1 MLLSRTAI
9 SPADRR
15 SRSRSK
21 PFSQFVTAIRHAL
34 SRRLRAGERVRV
46 RSKEEILRTLDANG
60 RLDELPFMPE
70 MLEFCGKTLRVGKRA
85 HKTCDPAVGIG
96 GRKMSDTVH
105 LENIRCNG
113 AAHDGCEAGCLIFW
127 KEAWLEPL
135 DRAPEGAERSP
146 RHAANPDRAQ
156 CAEDILW
163 SSLKVPPAPGETEP
177 TYVCQNTQIKFATQP
192 LKWWDI
198 RQYLEDYTSGNVT
211 LSQLAIGLLYSAW
224 RTVAEAGVGVGSAMK
239 WTYDRFQRA
248 IGGSPYP
255 LRPFGVAK
263 GCPAPKATLDLQPGE
278 LVRVKPYNE
287 IVKTL
292 DCNYRNRGLY
302 FDAEMVPFTEREYE
316 VERRQSQ
323 IIDERTGKM
332 VRFKTD
338 AIVLKDV
345 VCEAR
350 YAICRRFCPRAIY
363 PYWREIWLE
372 RASEARDQSA
382 TSDRP

>member
-1 MLLSRTAI
+1 
-9 SPADRR
+9 
-15 SRSRSK
+15 
-21 PFSQFVTAIRHAL
+21 VTAIRHAL

-70 MLEFCGKTLRVGKRA
+70 MLEFCGKTFRVGKRA

-96 GRKMSDTVH
+96 GRKMSGTVH

-135 DRAPEGAERSP
+135 DRAPGAGDLLPRKTADTDRMQCTEGV
-146 RHAANPDRAQ
+146 
-156 CAEDILW
+156 LW
-163 SSLKVPPAPGETEP
+163 SSLKVPPPPGEADP
-177 TYVCQNTQIKFATQP
+177 TYVCQNTQVKFATQP

-211 LSQLAIGLLYSAW
+211 LAQLATGLTYSSW
-224 RTVAEAGVGVGSAMK
+224 RTVAEAGIGIGSFMR
-239 WTYDRFQRA
+239 WSYDRFQRA

-255 LRPFGVAK
+255 LRPYGVPK

-278 LVRVKPYNE
+278 RVRVKPYE
-287 IVKTL
+287 DIVKTL

-302 FDAEMVPFTEREYE
+302 FDGEMVPFTEREYE

-372 RASEARDQSA
+372 RASEPRDQPA
-382 TSDRP
+382 TTDRP